1 MKVTDYFGKPVL
13 DIERASH
20 VGIYSSSDFDTI
32 AVVSS
37 IIRDV
42 IENKDKAL
50 IEYTKKFDK
59 YDLTSK
65 NIRVTKEE
73 LKAAYSRVD
82 RSLIAALEHAHK
94 NIKKFHTEQ
103 YNTIKR
109 SWATET
115 QAGVLIG
122 ERTIPLESIGAYIP
136 GGRATYP
143 STVLMTC
150 TPAKVAGVKR
160 VVVISPPPISD
171 AILVACHI
179 CEVDEIYRVGG
190 AQAIAA
196 LAAGTQ
202 SVQRVDKIVG
212 PGNKYV
218 NTAKL
223 SVYGMVDIDMPAG
236 PSEIMIIADGLANPK
251 MVASDLLAQ
260 AEHDPDARCVL
271 ITESKDLELEIRKEI
286 ELQKTRLLR
295 ISIIQKSLEKNF
307 LVCRT
312 KSVDESVDVANMLAP
327 EHLEI
332 ITENAETIAEKI
344 KNAGTVF
351 VGQYSP
357 VSAGDYASG
366 SNHVLPTGMAA
377 RFSSSLGVRDYLKSF
392 TTQRITKQGLFAL
405 KKTIETLASAE
416 SLDAHAQS
424 VRKRFE

>member
-1 MKVTDYFGKPVL
+1 MKVTDYFGKPVS

-32 AVVSS
+32 SVVSS

-42 IENKDKAL
+42 IESKDKAL

-65 NIRVTKEE
+65 NIKVTKEE
-73 LKAAYSRVD
+73 IKEAYSRVD

-94 NIKKFHTEQ
+94 NIKKFHSEQ

-109 SWATET
+109 AWQTET
-115 QAGVLIG
+115 EAGVVIS

-150 TPAKVAGVKR
+150 TPAKVAGVR
-160 VVVISPPPISD
+160 RIVVTSPPPISD
-171 AILVACHI
+171 AILAACYI
-179 CEVDEIYRVGG
+179 CEVDEVYRIGG

-196 LAAGTQ
+196 IASGTQ
-202 SVQRVDKIVG
+202 SVRRVDKIVG

-236 PSEIMIIADGLANPK
+236 PSEVMIIADAK
-251 MVASDLLAQ
+251 ADAKIIASDLLAQ

-271 ITESKDLELEIRKEI
+271 ITESLKKEIEIRKEI
-286 ELQKTRLLR
+286 ELQKAVLKR
-295 ISIIQKSLEKNF
+295 ITIIQKSLEKNF

-312 KSVDESVDVANMLAP
+312 KSVDESVAVANMLAP

-332 ITENAETIAEKI
+332 ITENADSIAEKI
-344 KNAGTVF
+344 MNAGTVF
-351 VGQYSP
+351 VGPYSP

-392 TTQRITKQGLFAL
+392 TTQMITKQGLLSL
-405 KKTIETLASAE
+405 KKTIETIAGAE